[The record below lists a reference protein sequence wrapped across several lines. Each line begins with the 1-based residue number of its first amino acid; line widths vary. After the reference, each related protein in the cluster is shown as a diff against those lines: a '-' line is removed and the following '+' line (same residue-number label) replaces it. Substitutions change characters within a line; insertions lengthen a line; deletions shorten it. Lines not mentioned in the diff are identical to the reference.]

1 MQISNKFTI
10 AIHALAFIHLFQDQQ
25 RVTSKV
31 LANSIQ
37 ANPVIIRSVL
47 SGLKDAG
54 IVDAKQGSGGF
65 RLAKPL
71 DDISLYD
78 IFVTVDNIDKKG
90 LFNFHENPHP
100 DCIVGGG
107 NIHAAVDDK
116 LVQVQTAME
125 KELKT
130 MYMSDVLVDLEKA
143 IEEKAKRN

>member
-47 SGLKDAG
+47 SGLKEAG

-65 RLAKPL
+65 RLAKTL
-71 DDISLYD
+71 DDISL
-78 IFVTVDNIDKKG
+78 KKG

-100 DCIVGGG
+100 DCIVGG

-143 IEEKAKRN
+143 IEEKVKRT

>member
-100 DCIVGGG
+100 DCIVGG

-130 MYMSDVLVDLEKA
+130 MYMSVVLVDLEKA
-143 IEEKAKRN
+143 IEEKVKRT

>member
-47 SGLKDAG
+47 SGLKEAG

-65 RLAKPL
+65 RLAKTL
-71 DDISLYD
+71 DDLSLYD
-78 IFVTVDNIDKKG
+78 IFVTVDNIDK
-90 LFNFHENPHP
+90 
-100 DCIVGGG
+100 
-107 NIHAAVDDK
+107 
-116 LVQVQTAME
+116 
-125 KELKT
+125 
-130 MYMSDVLVDLEKA
+130 
-143 IEEKAKRN
+143 

>member
-71 DDISLYD
+71 DDISIYD

-100 DCIVGGG
+100 DCIVGGEYPCCCG
-107 NIHAAVDDK
+107 R
-116 LVQVQTAME
+116 QTSPSPDSYGE
-125 KELKT
+125 R
-130 MYMSDVLVDLEKA
+130 
-143 IEEKAKRN
+143 IENHVYV